1 MTENLKL
8 DVTVRDTTGTG
19 AARQSRRDGN
29 VPGVLYGGDEPSVAI
44 ALRQNEVL
52 KAINSGN
59 FLNSMV
65 ELVHEGTPQK
75 VFTKDVDFHPV
86 TDMPMHIDFFR
97 VTNRT
102 VIDVEVPVSFVGE
115 DDSPGLSQGGTLNVV
130 RYSIE
135 ISVPAGDIPDSIEVD
150 VSKLE
155 IGDSVNISDVS
166 LPKGAKPTIDDRDFT
181 IASVVSTRA
190 EVESDD
196 EGGDVAADEVPAVEQ
211 GTHDGENTNEGG

>member
-1 MTENLKL
+1 MSENLKL

-29 VPGVLYGGDEPSVAI
+29 VPGVLYGGDEPSVAL

-65 ELVHEGTPQK
+65 ELVHEGKPQK

-86 TDMPMHIDFFR
+86 TDMPMHIDFYR
-97 VTNRT
+97 VTNKT

-115 DDSPGLSQGGTLNVV
+115 EESPGLSQGGTLNVV

-150 VSKLE
+150 LSKLD

-190 EVESDD
+190 ETESEDD
-196 EGGDVAADEVPAVEQ
+196 DADVAADGVPATEQ
-211 GTHDGENTNEGG
+211 DAGQGDDEAGE